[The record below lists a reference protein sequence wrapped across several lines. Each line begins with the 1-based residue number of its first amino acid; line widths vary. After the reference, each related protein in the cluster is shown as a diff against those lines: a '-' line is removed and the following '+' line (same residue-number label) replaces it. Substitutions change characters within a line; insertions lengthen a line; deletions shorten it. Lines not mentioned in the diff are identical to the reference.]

1 MKGRTLHYVPVGH
14 NPASAV
20 HGGVLEEH
28 NDRRRRVRRL
38 SDRSSVVHRGEEDI
52 SLCHEATLAI
62 TDDDDIGVHARAHH
76 HPRVLEGGHGFASQF
91 FPCHHG

>member
-1 MKGRTLHYVPVGH
+1 MTRIKGRTLHYIPVGH

-52 SLCHEATLAI
+52 SLCHEATFI
-62 TDDDDIGVHARAHH
+62 VTDDEEDIGVRARA
-76 HPRVLEGGHGFASQF
+76 
-91 FPCHHG
+91 PCSGA